1 MKNLNIMKKSIKK
14 NWILLMTCL
23 MMMSSV
29 YSQTASNNDCIV
41 PCSALKN
48 ALKLKVQYDYC
59 YNQLSVTRDSIL
71 LLDSI
76 NHQKDTIIL
85 NKNKEISLLNDNI
98 IQKDKIV
105 TEHSNRADFYKKE
118 VVRQKRL
125 KLLSIGSGILGVVAS
140 ILFL

>member
-1 MKNLNIMKKSIKK
+1 
-14 NWILLMTCL
+14 MTCL

-48 ALKLKVQYDYC
+48 ALKLKVEYDYC

-76 NHQKDTIIL
+76 NLQKDTIIL

-118 VVRQKRL
+118 VDRQKRL

>member
-1 MKNLNIMKKSIKK
+1 MV
-14 NWILLMTCL
+14 CL
-23 MMMSSV
+23 MMTSSV
-29 YSQTASNNDCIV
+29 YSQTPSNDNCIV

-48 ALKLKVQYDYC
+48 ALKLKVEYDYC
-59 YNQLSVTRDSIL
+59 YNQLKISRDSISL
-71 LLDSI
+71 LEII
-76 NHQKDTIIL
+76 NLQKDTIIL
-85 NKNKEISLLNDNI
+85 NKNKEIFLLNDNI

-105 TEHSNRADFYKKE
+105 TEYSNRADFYKKE

>member
-1 MKNLNIMKKSIKK
+1 
-14 NWILLMTCL
+14 

-85 NKNKEISLLNDNI
+85 NKNKEIFLLNDNI

>member
-1 MKNLNIMKKSIKK
+1 
-14 NWILLMTCL
+14 MTCL

-41 PCSALKN
+41 PCSTLKN
-48 ALKLKVQYDYC
+48 ALKVKVQYDYC
-59 YNQLSVTRDSIL
+59 YNQLSVTRDSIV

-76 NHQKDTIIL
+76 NLQKDTIIL

>member
-1 MKNLNIMKKSIKK
+1 
-14 NWILLMTCL
+14 MTCL

>member
-1 MKNLNIMKKSIKK
+1 MV
-14 NWILLMTCL
+14 CL
-23 MMMSSV
+23 MMTSSV
-29 YSQTASNNDCIV
+29 YSQTPSNDNCIV

-48 ALKLKVQYDYC
+48 ALKLKVEYDYC
-59 YNQLSVTRDSIL
+59 YNQLKISRDSISL
-71 LLDSI
+71 LEII
-76 NHQKDTIIL
+76 NLQKDTIIL

-125 KLLSIGSGILGVVAS
+125 KLLSIGSGILGIVAS

>member
-1 MKNLNIMKKSIKK
+1 
-14 NWILLMTCL
+14 MTCL

-48 ALKLKVQYDYC
+48 ALKLKVEYDYC
-59 YNQLSVTRDSIL
+59 YNQLKIVRDSIS

-76 NHQKDTIIL
+76 KCQQDTIIL
-85 NKNKEISLLNDNI
+85 NKNKEIILLENNVTQI
-98 IQKDKIV
+98 KKIAA
-105 TEHSNRADFYKKE
+105 EHEERGNFYKSE
-118 VVRQKRL
+118 VDKQKRL
-125 KLLSIGSGILGVVAS
+125 KNIAIGGGILSVILS

>member
-1 MKNLNIMKKSIKK
+1 
-14 NWILLMTCL
+14 
-23 MMMSSV
+23 MMMSSA
-29 YSQTASNNDCIV
+29 YSQKTSNNDCIV
-41 PCSALKN
+41 PCNTLKN
-48 ALKLKVQYDYC
+48 ALKLKVEYDYC

-85 NKNKEISLLNDNI
+85 NKNKEIFLLNDNI

>member
-1 MKNLNIMKKSIKK
+1 
-14 NWILLMTCL
+14 MTCL

-85 NKNKEISLLNDNI
+85 NKNKEIFLLNDNI

>member
-1 MKNLNIMKKSIKK
+1 MV
-14 NWILLMTCL
+14 CL
-23 MMMSSV
+23 MMTSSV
-29 YSQTASNNDCIV
+29 YSQTPSNDNCIV

-48 ALKLKVQYDYC
+48 ALKLKVEYDYC
-59 YNQLSVTRDSIL
+59 YNQLKISRDSISL
-71 LLDSI
+71 LEII
-76 NHQKDTIIL
+76 NLQKDTIIL
-85 NKNKEISLLNDNI
+85 NKNKEIFLLNDNI

>member
-1 MKNLNIMKKSIKK
+1 MV
-14 NWILLMTCL
+14 CL
-23 MMMSSV
+23 MMTSSV
-29 YSQTASNNDCIV
+29 YSQTPSNDNCIV

-48 ALKLKVQYDYC
+48 ALKLKVEYDYC
-59 YNQLSVTRDSIL
+59 YNQLKISRDSISL
-71 LLDSI
+71 LEII
-76 NHQKDTIIL
+76 NLQKDTIIL

>member
-1 MKNLNIMKKSIKK
+1 
-14 NWILLMTCL
+14 MTCL

-48 ALKLKVQYDYC
+48 ALKLKVEYDYC
-59 YNQLSVTRDSIL
+59 YNQLKIVRDSIS

-76 NHQKDTIIL
+76 NSQKDTIIL
-85 NKNKEISLLNDNI
+85 NKNSEIILLEDNV
-98 IQKDKIV
+98 KKIKKIA
-105 TEHSNRADFYKKE
+105 TEHEERGNFYKSDADK
-118 VVRQKRL
+118 QKRL
-125 KLLSIGSGILGVVAS
+125 KNISIGGGILGVILS

>member
-1 MKNLNIMKKSIKK
+1 MQVFMEKGFNFDI
-14 NWILLMTCL
+14 
-23 MMMSSV
+23 
-29 YSQTASNNDCIV
+29 
-41 PCSALKN
+41 
-48 ALKLKVQYDYC
+48 
-59 YNQLSVTRDSIL
+59 
-71 LLDSI
+71 
-76 NHQKDTIIL
+76 DTDAEIEIIL

>member
-1 MKNLNIMKKSIKK
+1 
-14 NWILLMTCL
+14 MTCL
-23 MMMSSV
+23 MMMSSL
-29 YSQTASNNDCIV
+29 YSQKTSNNDCIV
-41 PCSALKN
+41 PCSTLKN
-48 ALKLKVQYDYC
+48 ALKVKVQYDYC
-59 YNQLSVTRDSIL
+59 HNQLSVIRDSII

-76 NHQKDTIIL
+76 NLQKDTIIL
-85 NKNKEISLLNDNI
+85 SKNKEIYLLNDDI
-98 IQKDKIV
+98 IQKNKIA